1 MIRLSVMVITV
12 MQKLKMKMDKEL
24 NEYLE
29 CVCGRCD
36 DGICRCCESECE
48 YPQTP
53 TYDDTDYEEYIED
66 LNDWD

>member
-1 MIRLSVMVITV
+1 
-12 MQKLKMKMDKEL
+12 MDNEL

-36 DGICRCCESECE
+36 DGICQCFKSECE
-48 YPQTP
+48 YPQAT
-53 TYDDTDYEEYIED
+53 TYDDTDYDEYIDD